1 MAECSKKR
9 KRPQGVD
16 ELKFK
21 EIWTEQYYF
30 VADGKV
36 PVCLLCGDRL
46 SPGSMKQCNISRHYE
61 TRHVKN
67 KHSACNLTG
76 RFRNDKIIS
85 LKKRY

>member
-76 RFRNDKIIS
+76 QIRKDRIIS
-85 LKKRY
+85 LQKT